1 MFFMLWPGFHHEG
14 LYCINCK
21 MDLCSI
27 PALAMDVHALAQR
40 LLSAHFG
47 ADAGDAVRT
56 VRAKVALPQA
66 PELEGLVDVFRLHA
80 IGDASDTYFSLP
92 STGGSLRNVLVRCC
106 EPAQLVD
113 HAPLDVAGRRLCVVS
128 VERPLR
134 LLRFHFTGAVQQFL
148 SDVFSYAAGNP
159 EVNPLFVKRPHQLF
173 CRHIED
179 AMEVV
184 MRPDVGLED
193 AQPVWT
199 QSTLT
204 RQTNE
209 AILEGP
215 RDYFADAV
223 ATIRGAMQHP
233 RDLRDRREVERCVT
247 EIFPALCRLYRCD
260 GFVVPSTNRL
270 RLRDN
275 TRMEY
280 VFLPT
285 TNDGVHL
292 KQRPFDPNDAH
303 DGEMFRLHMGGA
315 LHQLGTAAPKVND
328 LWAGGRRMPRQFHGF
343 VETPRPAVYTP
354 DLAAALAGMT
364 VTRPVFLVGQT
375 LGVITDLFL
384 KAYPRLQETSEY
396 AGYTGQMA
404 YSVYFLLRDVYYMVD
419 LEKQR
424 DANVALKTLTL
435 QAHEMVEEFLARQTE
450 RLRDFA
456 AFVDAHQSVV

>member
-1 MFFMLWPGFHHEG
+1 
-14 LYCINCK
+14 
-21 MDLCSI
+21 
-27 PALAMDVHALAQR
+27 MDVHALAQR
-40 LLSAHFG
+40 LLGAHFG
-47 ADAGDAVRT
+47 VGADAGDPGDAVRT
-56 VRAKVALPQA
+56 VRAKVSLPQA
-66 PELEGLVDVFRLHA
+66 PELEGVVDVYRLHA

-92 STGGSLRNVLVRCC
+92 STGGLLQNVLVRGC
-106 EPAQLVD
+106 EPAQLAD
-113 HAPLDVAGRRLCVVS
+113 HSPLDVSGRRLCVVS
-128 VERPLR
+128 AERPLR

-159 EVNPLFVKRPHQLF
+159 EVNPPFVKRQHQLF

-184 MRPDVGLED
+184 MRSGVGLED

-215 RDYFADAV
+215 RDYFAAAV

-233 RDLRDRREVERCVT
+233 MHLRDRREAERCMT
-247 EIFPALCRLYRCD
+247 EIYPALCRLYRCD
-260 GFVVPSTNRL
+260 GFAVPLSNRL

-303 DGEMFRLHMGGA
+303 DGEMFLLHMGGA
-315 LHQLGTAAPKVND
+315 LHQLGTVAPQVNNF
-328 LWAGGRRMPRQFHGF
+328 WTGRMPRRFHGF
-343 VETPRPAVYTP
+343 VENPRPAVYTP

-364 VTRPVFLVGQT
+364 VTLPVILVGRT
-375 LGVITDLFL
+375 LDVITALFL
-384 KAYPRLQETSEY
+384 KAHPRLQETPEY
-396 AGYTGQMA
+396 AAYTGQMA

-424 DANVALKTLTL
+424 NANVALKTLTL
-435 QAHEMVEEFLARQTE
+435 QAHEIVAEFLVRQTE
-450 RLRDFA
+450 RLRDFV
-456 AFVDAHQSVV
+456 AFVDTRQSVA